1 MLCKNLG
8 FHSFV
13 SFFNLGTLV
22 SEFHVLNSERSFSHL
37 FRVLLFLC
45 TFFQLWSHAV
55 NRSQESEHVVFF
67 TPERGMSEKTKITE
81 NHYNRFLTSFKL
93 RGPQICGKKGGKI
106 VLTKYTLRLSLN
118 LLGFIEGLK
127 LNSRDKG
134 HVLQSCLKN
143 TLKI

>member
-1 MLCKNLG
+1 
-8 FHSFV
+8 
-13 SFFNLGTLV
+13 
-22 SEFHVLNSERSFSHL
+22 
-37 FRVLLFLC
+37 
-45 TFFQLWSHAV
+45 
-55 NRSQESEHVVFF
+55 
-67 TPERGMSEKTKITE
+67 MSEKTKITE

-93 RGPQICGKKGGKI
+93 RAPQICGKKGGKI